1 MKIRA
6 FLWKAIKWLLRLTF
20 KLFVTLLWGSLSLIE
35 VVLHHLNIYLKKI
48 IS

>member
-1 MKIRA
+1 MKIRNT
-6 FLWKAIKWLLRLTF
+6 LWKVIKWLLKLAFRLCI
-20 KLFVTLLWGSLSLIE
+20 TLLWGSLSLLE

>member
-1 MKIRA
+1 MKLRNI
-6 FLWKAIKWLLRLTF
+6 LWRFTKWLFRLAF
-20 KLFVTLLWGSLSLIE
+20 KLFITLLWGSLSLVE